1 MPQRYAVR
9 IRVAADAARV
19 ERTVGR
25 WGEVTPVHDGAVLE
39 MNVDSLAWPV
49 MVLAEVGAPFV
60 VESPDELRDHC
71 ARVAEIFGS
80 ASS

>member
-1 MPQRYAVR
+1 
-9 IRVAADAARV
+9 
-19 ERTVGR
+19 
-25 WGEVTPVHDGAVLE
+25 

-71 ARVAEIFGS
+71 GRVAEIFGS